1 MSDASDEPSRR
12 YVSRLRLSAEGL
24 VLPSPEGDERRR
36 LLASLDE
43 DSCCSFDEWRQ
54 AGFVVVKGSKC
65 HFHDVLGVPQF
76 TKEQVVK
83 RADYYPSVR
92 KI

>member
-1 MSDASDEPSRR
+1 MSDTPDDSGRR
-12 YVSRLRLSAEGL
+12 YVSRLRLSPDGL
-24 VLPSPEGDERRR
+24 VLPSPEGEARRR
-36 LLASLDE
+36 LLESLDE

-65 HFHDVLGVPQF
+65 HFYDVLGTPQF

-83 RADYYPSVR
+83 RSDCYPSVR